1 VGIEHVEDSG
11 LYRLYSSFLLNPPRS
26 HEDRGT
32 TLYGEYARDIMHAHL
47 PGVGIVRGEE
57 NQRGGGSPSD
67 ADCAVQGVLRG
78 HGDVGSKSSIFPSEN
93 NGRVLISHTS
103 ACVAFDLFTGD
114 VDSLGRFPPDPL
126 PTGVVC
132 SSVSSERYP
141 PAFRLTARSFRAQT
155 RDLLPNSIILSV
167 GLTPQLR

>member
-1 VGIEHVEDSG
+1 MVGIEHVEDSG

-57 NQRGGGSPSD
+57 NQRDGGSPSG

-78 HGDVGSKSSIFPSEN
+78 HEDARSKSSIFPSGN
-93 NGRVLISHTS
+93 QGRVLISHTS
-103 ACVAFDLFTGD
+103 ACPTFDLFMGN

-126 PTGVVC
+126 PASVVC
-132 SSVSSERYP
+132 SLVSKKIS
-141 PAFRLTARSFRAQT
+141 ATFRLTARTFRSQT
-155 RDLLPNSIILSV
+155 RDLLPNSII
-167 GLTPQLR
+167 